1 MAKRRSRAEQTS
13 GSGEYAGLLVRD
25 RDNPARQPLLSQQS
39 EESESRLFRT
49 PLRLKSS
56 KSRASGRC
64 CRALTSADAMT
75 SAQAVWAIGS
85 EQDQIR
91 FSSRIYHRAG
101 LRHG

>member
-1 MAKRRSRAEQTS
+1 MAKRRSRAEQT
-13 GSGEYAGLLVRD
+13 GGNGEYAGLLVRD
-25 RDNPARQPLLSQQS
+25 RGNPEQQPLLSRQL

-64 CRALTSADAMT
+64 CRALTSADART
-75 SAQAVWAIGS
+75 SAQAVWAIDS

-91 FSSRIYHRAG
+91 FSNRIYHLAG
-101 LRHG
+101 PRRS

>member
-1 MAKRRSRAEQTS
+1 MAKRRSRAEQIS
-13 GSGEYAGLLVRD
+13 GNGEYAELLVRD
-25 RDNPARQPLLSQQS
+25 RGNPAQRPLLSRQL

-49 PLRLKSS
+49 PPQLESS

-75 SAQAVWAIGS
+75 SAQAVWAIDS

-91 FSSRIYHRAG
+91 FSNRIYHRAG